1 MEAIVSNIQGYSIHD
16 GPGIRTVVFLKGC
29 GLACQWC
36 ANPECISRKPEVGFI
51 KNLCTS
57 CGNCAE
63 VCQQGA
69 LTYEDQ
75 QPRIDREK
83 CIACG
88 HCTLACKYNALV
100 SYGIKMN
107 LQEVLE
113 AIKRDK
119 VFYDASGG
127 GVTVSGGEP
136 LLQAEFVRALF
147 EECHKF
153 AIHTCLETSG
163 CVDSSA
169 LLSVLPAAD
178 YVLFDIKHLNPD
190 KHRQFTGRS
199 NRMILDNAK
208 ILAESNVEFLFRMPL
223 IPGVNDYL
231 QNIEDTAKFLKGLGN
246 NANRIELMPY
256 HRLGESKYAALN
268 RQYAFHGVPPLEPG
282 KVESVKRVFE
292 DNGITCLIS
301 R

>member
-1 MEAIVSNIQGYSIHD
+1 LEAVVSNIQGYSIHD

-29 GLACQWC
+29 VLNCLWC
-36 ANPECISRKPEVGFI
+36 SNPECISSKPEVGFI
-51 KNLCTS
+51 KNLCKS
-57 CGNCAE
+57 CGNCAA

-69 LTYEDQ
+69 LTFEGQ
-75 QPRIDREK
+75 HPRIDRKK
-83 CIACG
+83 CIGCG
-88 HCTLACKYNALV
+88 DCALACKYNALV
-100 SYGIKMN
+100 SYGMKMS

-147 EECHKF
+147 DECHKI
-153 AIHTCLETSG
+153 AIHTCIETSG
-163 CVDSSA
+163 CVDSSTF
-169 LLSVLPAAD
+169 LSVLPATD

-190 KHRQFTGRS
+190 KHLQFTGQS
-199 NRMILDNAK
+199 NIK
-208 ILAESNVEFLFRMPL
+208 ILANAKLLAESGVEYLFRMPL
-223 IPGVNDYL
+223 IPGVNDDL
-231 QNIEDTAKFLKGLGN
+231 QNIKETADFLKSLGN

-256 HRLGESKYAALN
+256 HRLGESKYDALN
-268 RQYAFHGVPPLEPG
+268 RQYAFRGVSPFKPE
-282 KVESVKRVFE
+282 KVESVKQIFE
-292 DNGITCLIS
+292 ANGITCLIS